1 LTKGGGKGDFKM
13 QNPLILIAVVS
24 LYFFTIPPS
33 AGADDFSSPLNK
45 LVPAVSKQEGGLPLN
60 ASIGGEGVVTV
71 EGNSSMENIT
81 KEDARRL
88 AIEDAERNA
97 VEQVAGVTVSAD
109 TLVSNFTISSDVIS
123 AIPYGKVIDREI
135 IEEEIRVIKDEIKGR
150 PSSIYHVKMKVQVAR
165 EKGNIDPY
173 FKLEASLNR
182 SVFKDGEEMQ
192 IKVKPHRDCY
202 ITIFNILEDDSVL
215 TLIPNRYIKD
225 TLIKANEYLIFPD
238 EGIKEMGINLKVHGV
253 EGKNVTKEKI
263 YILCFKQPVDFGNKF
278 EEGIYGRYKG
288 ATAFIKELK
297 REVVDI
303 PLSERAERFLPYE
316 IRKE

>member
-1 LTKGGGKGDFKM
+1 MKTILLSSIFLFAIASAEDTHSTLTKGE
-13 QNPLILIAVVS
+13 L
-24 LYFFTIPPS
+24 
-33 AGADDFSSPLNK
+33 
-45 LVPAVSKQEGGLPLN
+45 
-60 ASIGGEGVVTV
+60 EGVVIV
-71 EGNSSMENIT
+71 EGFSAMENIT

-109 TLVSNFTISSDVIS
+109 TLVNNFTVSADVIS
-123 AIPYGKVIDREI
+123 AIPYGKVIEKEI
-135 IEEEIRVIKDEIKGR
+135 IEEDIKTIKDEKR
-150 PSSIYHVKMKVQVAR
+150 KTPSSIYHVKLKAKVAK

-173 FKLEASLNR
+173 FRLDASLNR
-182 SVFKDGEEMQ
+182 TVYKDGDEMQ
-192 IKVKPHRDCY
+192 IKIKPSRDCH

-215 TLIPNRYIKD
+215 TLIPNRHIRD
-225 TLIKANEYLIFPD
+225 TFIKANEHLIFPD
-238 EGIKEMGINLKVHGV
+238 EGMKKEGINLKVHGV
-253 EGKNVTKEKI
+253 DGKNITKEKI

-278 EEGIYGRYKG
+278 EEGIFGTYKG

-303 PLSERAERFLPYE
+303 PLSERTERFLPYE

>member
-1 LTKGGGKGDFKM
+1 M
-13 QNPLILIAVVS
+13 QNPLLLLTFIS

-33 AGADDFSSPLNK
+33 AATEE
-45 LVPAVSKQEGGLPLN
+45 VAW
-60 ASIGGEGVVTV
+60 VTV

-81 KEDARRL
+81 KEEARRL

-109 TLVSNFTISSDVIS
+109 TLVSNFTVSSDVIS
-123 AIPYGKVIDREI
+123 AIPYGKVIEREI
-135 IEEEIRVIKDEIKGR
+135 LTEDIQVIKDETKTR
-150 PSSIYHVKMKVQVAR
+150 PSSIYHVKLKAKVAK

-182 SVFKDGEEMQ
+182 TVFKDGEEMQ
-192 IKVKPHRDCY
+192 LKIKPTRDCY
-202 ITIFNILEDDSVL
+202 LTIFNILEDDSVL
-215 TLIPNRYIKD
+215 TLIPNRHIRD
-225 TLIKANEYLIFPD
+225 TFIKADEYLIFPD
-238 EGIKEMGINLKVHGV
+238 EGIKKMGINLKVHVV
-253 EGKNVTKEKI
+253 EGKNITKEKI

-278 EEGIYGRYKG
+278 EEGLFGIYKG
-288 ATAFIKELK
+288 SSAFIKELK

>member
-1 LTKGGGKGDFKM
+1 MQYFIENNFFNYLLLTAYCLL
-13 QNPLILIAVVS
+13 PTAV
-24 LYFFTIPPS
+24 FAEDAAF
-33 AGADDFSSPLNK
+33 PLNK
-45 LVPAVSKQEGGLPLN
+45 
-60 ASIGGEGVVTV
+60 GGEGVVTV

-109 TLVSNFTISSDVIS
+109 TLVSNFTVSSDVIS
-123 AIPYGKVIDREI
+123 AIPYGKVIEREI
-135 IEEEIRVIKDEIKGR
+135 LTEDIQVIKDETKAR
-150 PSSIYHVKMKVQVAR
+150 PSSIYHVKMKVKVAK

-173 FKLEASLNR
+173 FKLDASLNR
-182 SVFKDGEEMQ
+182 TVFKDGEEMQ
-192 IKVKPHRDCY
+192 LKIKPTRDCY

-215 TLIPNRYIKD
+215 TLIPNRHIRD
-225 TLIKANEYLIFPD
+225 TFIKANEYLIFPD
-238 EGIKEMGINLKVHGV
+238 EDMKKMGINLKVHGV
-253 EGKNVTKEKI
+253 DWENITKEKI

-278 EEGIYGRYKG
+278 EEGLFGIYKG
-288 ATAFIKELK
+288 STAFVKELK

-303 PLSERAERFLPYE
+303 PLSERVERFLPYE

>member
-1 LTKGGGKGDFKM
+1 MKPLIFITFILAITSSLSAEDAHSPLTK
-13 QNPLILIAVVS
+13 V
-24 LYFFTIPPS
+24 TIP
-33 AGADDFSSPLNK
+33 SPL
-45 LVPAVSKQEGGLPLN
+45 VGEGQ
-60 ASIGGEGVVTV
+60 GEGVVTV
-71 EGNSSMENIT
+71 EGFSSMENIT

-109 TLVSNFTISSDVIS
+109 TLVSNFTVSSDVIS
-123 AIPYGKVIDREI
+123 AIPYGKVIEREI
-135 IEEEIRVIKDEIKGR
+135 LTEDIQVIPPLNASIRGKDETNLPVRSTQTGAW
-150 PSSIYHVKMKVQVAR
+150 PYSIYHVKMRVKVAK

-173 FKLEASLNR
+173 FKLDASLNR
-182 SVFKDGEEMQ
+182 TVFKDGEDMQ
-192 IKVKPHRDCY
+192 LKIKPTKDCY

-215 TLIPNRYIKD
+215 TLIPNRHIRD
-225 TLIKANEYLIFPD
+225 TFIKANEHLLFPD
-238 EGIKEMGINLKVHGV
+238 EDMKKMGINLKVHGV
-253 EGKNVTKEKI
+253 DGKNVTKEKI

-278 EEGIYGRYKG
+278 EEGIFGIYKG
-288 ATAFIKELK
+288 SSAFIKELK

>member
-1 LTKGGGKGDFKM
+1 MKFSLLPIIFLLVPTLCVGM
-13 QNPLILIAVVS
+13 Q
-24 LYFFTIPPS
+24 PPS
-33 AGADDFSSPLNK
+33 LSADDASFPLNK
-45 LVPAVSKQEGGLPLN
+45 
-60 ASIGGEGVVTV
+60 GGEGVVIV

-81 KEDARRL
+81 KEEARRL

-109 TLVSNFTISSDVIS
+109 TLVSNFTVSSDVIS
-123 AIPYGKVIDREI
+123 AIPYGKIIEREI
-135 IEEEIRVIKDEIKGR
+135 IEEDIQVIKDETKDKTKGR
-150 PSSIYHVKMKVQVAR
+150 PSSIYHVKLKAKVAK
-165 EKGNIDPY
+165 EKGSIDPY

-192 IKVKPHRDCY
+192 IKIKPARDCY

-215 TLIPNRYIKD
+215 TLIPNRHIRD

-238 EGIKEMGINLKVHGV
+238 ESMVKMGINLKVHGV

-263 YILCFKQPVDFGNKF
+263 YILCFKQPVDFGSKF
-278 EEGIYGRYKG
+278 EEGIFGTYKG
-288 ATAFIKELK
+288 ATAFIRELK

-316 IRKE
+316 IRRE

>member
-1 LTKGGGKGDFKM
+1 M
-13 QNPLILIAVVS
+13 QNLLLFITFIPLFIA
-24 LYFFTIPPS
+24 S
-33 AGADDFSSPLNK
+33 AD
-45 LVPAVSKQEGGLPLN
+45 N
-60 ASIGGEGVVTV
+60 ASWVTTEGF
-71 EGNSSMENIT
+71 SAMENIT

-97 VEQVAGVTVSAD
+97 VEQVAGVTISAD
-109 TLVSNFTISSDVIS
+109 TIVTNFTISSDVIS

-135 IEEEIRVIKDEIKGR
+135 IEEDIKTIKDEKTVR
-150 PSSIYHVKMKVQVAR
+150 PSFIYYVKLKAKVAK

-173 FKLEASLNR
+173 FKLDASLNR
-182 SVFKDGEEMQ
+182 TVFKDGEEMQ

-202 ITIFNILEDDSVL
+202 ITIFNILEDDKVL

-225 TLIKANEYLIFPD
+225 TLIKANEYLVFPD
-238 EGIKEMGINLKVHGV
+238 EGIKKMGINLKVHGV
-253 EGKNVTKEKI
+253 EGKDVTKEKI

-278 EEGIYGRYKG
+278 EEGIFGIYKG

-297 REVVDI
+297 RKVVDI
-303 PLSERAERFLPYE
+303 PLSERAERFLLYE